1 MVGRDGGGI
10 LFFLFGGLAGGWKVP
25 WLDEKNISSAY
36 IDGWNG
42 LRDGLVLAVW

>member
-1 MVGRDGGGI
+1 MVVGSCVFC
-10 LFFLFGGLAGGWKVP
+10 LGLAGGWKVP